1 MNNSR
6 SAALLVLGV
15 LLSTGQQAQAQVHLR
30 DDYVKQFKAGAVVLA
45 DGRKLEG
52 AVTLNRAK
60 STVLIRTPDDTVY
73 NIPAA
78 VIEGFAVEEEPRP
91 SGEGYVTPVRVY
103 RPYYVIRNRKPV
115 SKTRIFFE
123 QLSDGPTYLL
133 RREQPATQPTFVGS
147 PYTYSPYSYS
157 QSGFPGEG
165 AATIQDVFYLSIGPD
180 NILALRDPKRDVLAY
195 FRQQAPQIKQYVR
208 ENKLRYTNA
217 RELASI
223 VNYAN
228 TLQSKSQ

>member
-1 MNNSR
+1 M
-6 SAALLVLGV
+6 LGV
-15 LLSTGQQAQAQVHLR
+15 LLSTASQQARAQVHLR

-60 STVLIRTPDDTVY
+60 SIVLVRTPSDTVY

-78 VIEGFAVEEEPRP
+78 VIEGIAVEEEPRP
-91 SGEGYVTPVRVY
+91 SEEGYVTPVRVY
-103 RPYYVIRNRKPV
+103 RPYYVIHNRKPV

-133 RREQPATQPTFVGS
+133 RRQQPATQPTFAGS
-147 PYTYSPYSYS
+147 PYSYSPYSYNQGS
-157 QSGFPGEG
+157 FSNEG
-165 AATIQDVFYLSIGPD
+165 AATTIQDVFYLSIGSD
-180 NILALRDPKRDVLAY
+180 NILALRDPKRDVLAF
-195 FRQQAPQIKQYVR
+195 FRQQAPQIKQYAR
-208 ENKLRYTNA
+208 ENKLHYTNA

-228 TLQSKSQ
+228 SLQKAKL